1 MIDKRRLTQAAL
13 SVGMAGGLL
22 SGVTLGLFTMGIKE
36 HNRPDIV
43 HALTAAIPGPPQLA
57 HAASAIPP
65 DEDSRPVGRGAVFS
79 EPAGDLLE
87 RLKRDAG
94 QDRGC
99 GDRSRSCYGGEQPG
113 PQKAKSSHRQL
124 LSRSR

>member
-65 DEDSRPVGRGAVFS
+65 DEDGRYYVKVDNT
-79 EPAGDLLE
+79 GDGYDVAYRWE
-87 RLKRDAG
+87 W
-94 QDRGC
+94 
-99 GDRSRSCYGGEQPG
+99 
-113 PQKAKSSHRQL
+113 
-124 LSRSR
+124 